1 MPALLL
7 RPWQQRAL
15 AALAVHPYP
24 DFLAVATPGAGKT
37 TFALAALAGEL
48 VQRPGPAVVV
58 APTAHLK
65 VQWASAA
72 AKLGLHLDPGW
83 APGRPFS
90 RDMHGIVTTY
100 QQVASAALDLAARTH
115 DGVVVLDEVHHAGDD
130 RAWGDAVAVAFAD
143 TRRRI
148 ALSGTPFRSDTQ
160 AIPFVRYE
168 FDEAVPDV
176 EYGYADALA
185 DGVVR
190 PVYFPRVDG
199 DMEWVSADG
208 SHHAAS
214 FADELDRTLTAQR
227 LRTAL
232 SLDGQ
237 WLPQVLQRA
246 NKVLMRLRQSH
257 PNSGALA
264 ITMDTEHARGV
275 AKLLRYTCGI
285 DAVVATS
292 EDPEASAKIASFAT
306 GTAPWIV
313 AVRMVS
319 EGVDIPRL
327 RVGVFATTTSTELF
341 FRQAVGRL
349 VRVTPDTLGM
359 RAVMF
364 LPDDPR
370 LRAHSLG
377 ISEPRR
383 HLLRVVEDADGE
395 VDPMAD
401 PLDAIRTLDTE
412 QMSLFQAVAAT
423 ATSESSQPEWF
434 DSHPFPQADIAGVPL
449 ELFPPPTPG
458 GRVHELTA
466 DGGPAPAKHV
476 TKAHMRQLNA
486 DLARVLA
493 RRANLDHKA
502 VNAELNRK
510 AGIQRIADATVPQLE
525 RRLEF
530 GEKWLARLSLT
541 R

>member
-15 AALAVHPYP
+15 GALATHPYP

-37 TFALAALAGEL
+37 TFALAAVAGEL
-48 VQRPGPAVVV
+48 LRQPAPAVVV

-65 VQWASAA
+65 LQWAGAA
-72 AKLGLHLDPGW
+72 ARLGLHLDPDWTTGS
-83 APGRPFS
+83 PFS
-90 RDMHGIVTTY
+90 HDMHGIVTTY
-100 QQVASAALDLAARTH
+100 QQVASAAEDLAARTRG
-115 DGVVVLDEVHHAGDD
+115 GVVVLDEVHHAGDD
-130 RAWGDAVAVAFAD
+130 RAWGDAVALAFGG

-190 PVYFPRVDG
+190 PVYFPRVNG

-232 SLDGQ
+232 SVDGE
-237 WLPQVLQRA
+237 WLPSVLSRA
-246 NKVLMRLRQSH
+246 NAALMRLRQSH
-257 PNSGALA
+257 PDAGGLA
-264 ITMDTEHARGV
+264 IAMDTEHARGI
-275 AKLLRYTCGI
+275 ATLLRDRCGI
-285 DAVVATS
+285 DAVVTTS
-292 EDPEASAKIASFAT
+292 EDPEASAKIAAFSES
-306 GTAPWIV
+306 TAPWIV

-327 RVGVFATTTSTELF
+327 RVGVYATTTSTELF

-349 VRVTPDTLGM
+349 VRVTPSTRGM
-359 RAVMF
+359 RSIMF

-370 LRAHSLG
+370 LRAHSMG
-377 ISEPRR
+377 ISEARR
-383 HLLRVVEDADGE
+383 HQLKRAEPEDGE
-395 VDPMAD
+395 VDPYAD
-401 PLDAIRTLDTE
+401 PMDSMATEADSE

-423 ATSESSQPEWF
+423 ATTDTSEPEWF
-434 DSHPFPQADIAGVPL
+434 DSSPFPQADAEGVPL
-449 ELFPPPTPG
+449 ELFPPPTVAGTVPG
-458 GRVHELTA
+458 QVLA
-466 DGGPAPAKHV
+466 DDGAPAPARHV
-476 TKAHMRQLNA
+476 TKAHMRKLNA
-486 DLARVLA
+486 DLARVLS
-493 RRANLDHKA
+493 RRANLDHRA
-502 VNAELNRK
+502 VNAELNRRS
-510 AGIQRIADATVPQLE
+510 GIVRIADATVDQLQTRLQVGE
-525 RRLEF
+525 R
-530 GEKWLARLSLT
+530 WLAKL
-541 R
+541 